1 MLDNHIPGGGVVCVW
16 GGGGGG
22 VKSLKRRKGKTTER
36 VYFVTMEIDI
46 SDIFVRPILYK
57 HIFVTIDKKY

>member
-16 GGGGGG
+16 GGGGEVV
-22 VKSLKRRKGKTTER
+22 VKSLKRKGKTTQCI
-36 VYFVTMEIDI
+36 YFVTMEIDI